1 VEVGQIM
8 KLKNFRDL
16 IEERFSKD
24 EIALIEQQAELE
36 VKVLRS
42 LQDSVK
48 KIGDKISNR
57 TKVQGSFEEIMDQY
71 APALKKLAKN

>member
-1 VEVGQIM
+1 M

-57 TKVQGSFEEIMDQY
+57 TKVQGSFEEIMDQH
-71 APALKKLAKN
+71 ALRS